1 MEPMFTKTAE
11 ELKVEQLLQRIYTAY
26 EAYDGVDNTELNRA
40 MADAA
45 NACATFLEMKSL
57 CLGLQ
62 ILVFY
67 SSLSRGRLKKLKKL

>member
-62 ILVFY
+62 NQGVAC
-67 SSLSRGRLKKLKKL
+67 GRSHTMNRIIHTR